1 MSVTTDD
8 AGSGIIRLPLDGPP
22 LAVGQDALDA
32 IGAAWGSD
40 ASTILVPV
48 ERFDPRFFELRTG
61 VLGELTQKFVNYR
74 IRLVVLG
81 DVTAH
86 TQASDAFRDYV
97 RETNAGD
104 QVWFVADEADLAARL
119 RISVDEVPS

>member
-1 MSVTTDD
+1 MTTDD

-32 IGAAWGSD
+32 IGDAWGSN
-40 ASTILVPV
+40 ASTIVVPA
-48 ERFDPRFFELRTG
+48 ERFDPRFYELRTG

-81 DVTAH
+81 DITAH

-104 QVWFVADEADLAARL
+104 QVWFVADDAELAARL
-119 RISVDEVPS
+119 GVSA

>member
-1 MSVTTDD
+1 MTTAD
-8 AGSGIIRLPLDGPP
+8 AGSGIIRLPLDGLP

-32 IGAAWGSD
+32 IGEAWGSD
-40 ASTILVPV
+40 ASTIVVPV
-48 ERFDPRFFELRTG
+48 ERFDPGFFDLRTG

-86 TQASDAFRDYV
+86 AEASNAFRDYV

-104 QVWFVADEADLAARL
+104 QVWFVADEAELATRL
-119 RISVDEVPS
+119 GVAA

>member
-1 MSVTTDD
+1 VSVTTADT
-8 AGSGIIRLPLDGPP
+8 GPGIIRLPLDEPP
-22 LAVGQDALDA
+22 LATGQDALDA
-32 IGAAWGSD
+32 IGEAWGSD
-40 ASTILVPV
+40 ASTIVVPV
-48 ERFDPRFFELRTG
+48 SRFDPAFFDLRSG

-86 TQASDAFRDYV
+86 TQASDAFRDYL

-104 QVWFVADEADLAARL
+104 QVWFVADDTELASRL
-119 RISVDEVPS
+119 GVSA

>member
-1 MSVTTDD
+1 VSVTTAD

-22 LAVGQDALDA
+22 LATGQDALDA
-32 IGAAWGSD
+32 IGEAWGSD
-40 ASTILVPV
+40 ASTIVVPAS
-48 ERFDPRFFELRTG
+48 RFDEAFFDLRTG

-81 DVTAH
+81 DVTAFV
-86 TQASDAFRDYV
+86 QASDAFRDYV

-104 QVWFVADEADLAARL
+104 QVWFVADETELAARL
-119 RISVDEVPS
+119 GVDA

>member
-1 MSVTTDD
+1 MTSAD
-8 AGSGIIRLPLDGPP
+8 AGSGIIHLPLDGPP

-40 ASTILVPV
+40 ASTIVVPV
-48 ERFDPRFFELRTG
+48 ERFDARFFDLRTG

-86 TQASDAFRDYV
+86 TEASGAFRDYV
-97 RETNAGD
+97 GETNAGD
-104 QVWFVADEADLAARL
+104 QVWFVADEAELATRL
-119 RISVDEVPS
+119 GVDA

>member
-1 MSVTTDD
+1 VSVTTDD

-22 LAVGQDALDA
+22 LAAGQDALDA

-40 ASTILVPV
+40 ASTIVVPV

-81 DVTAH
+81 DVSAQ
-86 TQASDAFRDYV
+86 TQASDAFRDYL

-104 QVWFVADEADLAARL
+104 QVWFVADEAELTERL
-119 RISVDEVPS
+119 GVSA

>member
-1 MSVTTDD
+1 MTTAD
-8 AGSGIIRLPLDGPP
+8 AGSGIIRLPLHGTP
-22 LAVGQDALDA
+22 LATGQDALDA
-32 IGAAWGSD
+32 IGEAWGSD
-40 ASTILVPV
+40 ASTIVVPAS
-48 ERFDPRFFELRTG
+48 RFDPDFFELRTG

-81 DVTAH
+81 DVTEY
-86 TQASDAFRDYV
+86 TEKSDALRDYV

-119 RISVDEVPS
+119 VSA

>member
-1 MSVTTDD
+1 VSVTTAD
-8 AGSGIIRLPLDGPP
+8 AGSGIIRLPLDGPH
-22 LAVGQDALDA
+22 LATGQDALDA
-32 IGAAWGSD
+32 IGEAWGSD
-40 ASTILVPV
+40 ASTIVVPV

-81 DVTAH
+81 DVSTH
-86 TQASDAFRDYV
+86 TEASDAFRDYV

-104 QVWFVADEADLAARL
+104 QVWFLADDVELAARL
-119 RISVDEVPS
+119 GVSA

>member
-1 MSVTTDD
+1 MTTAD

-32 IGAAWGSD
+32 IGEAWGSD
-40 ASTILVPV
+40 ASTIVVPV
-48 ERFDPRFFELRTG
+48 ERFDPGFFDLRTG
-61 VLGELTQKFVNYR
+61 VLGELTQKFVKYR
-74 IRLVVLG
+74 IRLVVVG

-86 TQASDAFRDYV
+86 TEASNAFRDYL

-104 QVWFVADEADLAARL
+104 QVWFVVGEAELAARL
-119 RISVDEVPS
+119 AGSVAETLA

>member
-1 MSVTTDD
+1 MTSADH
-8 AGSGIIRLPLDGPP
+8 GSGIIHLPLDGPP

-40 ASTILVPV
+40 ASTIVVPM
-48 ERFDPRFFELRTG
+48 ERLDTRFFDLRTG
-61 VLGELTQKFVNYR
+61 VLGELTQTFVNYR

-86 TQASDAFRDYV
+86 TEASEALRDYV

-104 QVWFVADEADLAARL
+104 QVWFVADEAELATRL
-119 RISVDEVPS
+119 GVAVAETRA